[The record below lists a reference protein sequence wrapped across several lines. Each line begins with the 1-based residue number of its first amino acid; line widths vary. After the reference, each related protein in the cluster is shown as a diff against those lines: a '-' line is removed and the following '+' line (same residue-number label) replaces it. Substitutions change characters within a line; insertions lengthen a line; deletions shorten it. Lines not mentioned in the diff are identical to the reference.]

1 MIELN
6 DVLVFHERLIEKF
19 GGASGIR
26 SIELLESA
34 ISRPYQTFDGKDL
47 YPEPADKAAAILE
60 SIVKNHPFIDG
71 NKRTGYVLMRL
82 MLMQE
87 GLDIDAGENEKYEFV
102 IRVASGK
109 AELKEIKLWIQHRLI
124 SK

>member
-1 MIELN
+1 MIELK
-6 DVLVFHERLIEKF
+6 DVLIFHEQLIEKF
-19 GGASGIR
+19 GGTLGIR

-34 ISRPYQTFDGKDL
+34 ISRPYQTFDGQEL
-47 YPEPADKAAAILE
+47 HSGPVDKAAAILE
-60 SIVKNHPFIDG
+60 SIVINHPFLDG

-87 GLDIDAGENEKYEFV
+87 GLDVDAEENEKYEFV
-102 IRVASGK
+102 IQVASGK
-109 AELKEIKLWIQHRLI
+109 LKLGEIKIWIQNKLR